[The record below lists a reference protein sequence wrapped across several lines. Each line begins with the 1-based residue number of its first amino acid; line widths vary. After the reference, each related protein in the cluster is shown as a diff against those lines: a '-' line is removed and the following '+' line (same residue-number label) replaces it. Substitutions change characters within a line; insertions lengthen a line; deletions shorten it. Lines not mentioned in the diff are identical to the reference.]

1 MLETLRLRIVN
12 EITLDEVRSKHN
24 PIQSSNTAT
33 MKRKEPNNAYEKLG
47 FPAGMTYGHRSS
59 LRKECSRFLRFAY
72 LVDFISL
79 ESLSSIYKSSIE
91 EMIARLNYLDSYA
104 DEKLPEIMLMDFG
117 DANGNGQAQRGYEPL
132 FYLNVNL
139 NDSKPIPDEEIGKVP
154 IDEFI
159 LPPRG
164 KSKEEDFD
172 LLCHLEVEQVKPEG
186 EEEEEEEEGGEPV
199 DVPIV

>member
-79 ESLSSIYKSSIE
+79 ESLSGIYKSSIE

-139 NDSKPIPDEEIGKVP
+139 NDSKPIPDEEIGKVQ

-186 EEEEEEEEGGEPV
+186 EEEEEEEGGEPV